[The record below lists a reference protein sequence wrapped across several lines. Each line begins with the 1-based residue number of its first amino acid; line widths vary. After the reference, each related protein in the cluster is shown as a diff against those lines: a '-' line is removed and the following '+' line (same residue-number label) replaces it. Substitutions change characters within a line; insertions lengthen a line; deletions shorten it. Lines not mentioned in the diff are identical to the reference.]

1 MVACYPGARAM
12 SVNSE
17 SSRLDRRRYAARGI
31 RIYGEPAHLVNMRT
45 WALFAAACL
54 LLGVL
59 LARLV
64 F

>member
-1 MVACYPGARAM
+1 MI
-12 SVNSE
+12 VNSE
-17 SSRLDRRRYAARGI
+17 SSRLVRRRSAARGI
-31 RIYGEPAHLVNMRT
+31 RIYGEPAQLVNMRT
-45 WALFAAACL
+45 WALFAAVCL